1 MATQILTLNK
11 STKLN
16 HPFLQELIRQIRQS
30 DTCNKYENYTDDMLI
45 NQLIIPSNCSINQ
58 IFTRA
63 FYQAT
68 GVIIERKTGYPTN
81 TFVHL
86 KDKKLSSAVIC
97 CGGVIVL
104 SSVIREYL
112 NFACLSLTSL
122 IEYAE
127 TIIDY
132 ALAKASQYLDISC
145 A

>member
-1 MATQILTLNK
+1 MATQVLTLNQ
-11 STKLN
+11 SSKLQ

-30 DTCNKYENYTDDMLI
+30 DTFNKYENYTDYMLI
-45 NQLIIPSNCSINQ
+45 NQVIFSSSKSLNQ
-58 IFTRA
+58 IFARA

-68 GVIIERKTGYPTN
+68 GIIIERKTGHPTN

-104 SSVIREYL
+104 SSLIREYL
-112 NFACLSLTSL
+112 SFASLSLTSL

-132 ALAKASQYLDISC
+132 ALVKAGQYLDISC

>member
-1 MATQILTLNK
+1 MATQILTFNK
-11 STKLN
+11 SPKLK
-16 HPFLQELIRQIRQS
+16 HPFLQELITQIRQS
-30 DTCNKYENYTDDMLI
+30 DTFNKYENCTDDLLI
-45 NQLIIPSNCSINQ
+45 NQLIFSSNKSLNQ
-58 IFTRA
+58 IFPRA

-104 SSVIREYL
+104 SSLIWEYL
-112 NFACLSLTSL
+112 SFASVSLPNL

-127 TIIDY
+127 TVIDD